1 MSANR
6 IFIRSRET
14 VKNRRQPRRL
24 ALLVC
29 AALAFAPAVA
39 FAQTPPSSGPL
50 SAAQVFAVAD
60 QAIAAGRLDDAGAM
74 YDALAKDP
82 DPQIRAEARFRKG
95 MMLANAKRYADAAV
109 EFRKVLDEQ
118 PGALRVRLELARV
131 LAAMGRDGDARRELR
146 QAQAGHLPAD
156 VAVNVDRF
164 SQALQS
170 TQRFGGSFE
179 LAIAPDSNINRATD
193 ARTLDT
199 IIAPLVLSQDARAES
214 GLGVETA
221 ASGFVRLPVTKS
233 LSILPRIS
241 VAGTVYGL
249 SEFDDISSSAL
260 VVLEYVHGADLWTPS
275 VGETWRWYGGKTYAE
290 TTAAT
295 AAWLHPLN
303 PTTQLT
309 VTGGASTAAYLQNK
323 LQDGQIYN
331 TAVQIDHA
339 YNPTSGI
346 SLTLAAARQ
355 TATDPGYATWS
366 GTLSLLTWQ
375 EFGRTTVFVSV
386 DEGRTVAD
394 ARIFLFPSKREDW
407 LSAVHAGATLRQ
419 LTLAGFAPT
428 VRIGLESNRSKVGL
442 YDYRR
447 VYTNVGVSRAF

>member
-1 MSANR
+1 VSDRKHINR
-6 IFIRSRET
+6 S
-14 VKNRRQPRRL
+14 RRL
-24 ALLVC
+24 AFLVC
-29 AALAFAPAVA
+29 VALAFGPAA
-39 FAQTPPSSGPL
+39 AMAQTQQSSRPL

-60 QAIAAGRLDDAGAM
+60 HAVAAGKLDDAAAM
-74 YDALAKDP
+74 YEALAKDP
-82 DPQIRAEARFRKG
+82 NPQVRAEARFRKG
-95 MMLANAKRYADAAV
+95 MMLADAKRFAEAAV

-131 LAAMGRDGDARRELR
+131 LAAMGREGDARRELR
-146 QAQAGHLPAD
+146 QAEAGHLPAD
-156 VAVNVDRF
+156 VAINVNRF

-214 GLGVETA
+214 GLGIETA
-221 ASGFVRLPVTKS
+221 ASGFVRLPVTGT
-233 LSILPRIS
+233 LSVLPRIS
-241 VAGTVYGL
+241 VAGTVYGQ

-260 VVLEYVHGADLWTPS
+260 VGLEYMHGADRWTPS

-290 TTAAT
+290 TTAVT
-295 AAWLHPLN
+295 AAWLHPLT

-309 VTGGASTAAYLQNK
+309 VTGGASSAAYLQNK

-331 TAVQIDHA
+331 AAVQIDHA

-346 SLTLAAARQ
+346 SVTLAAARQ

-366 GTLSLLTWQ
+366 GTLSVLSWR
-375 EFGRTTVFVSV
+375 EFGRVTAFVSF
-386 DEGRTVAD
+386 DLGRTVAD
-394 ARIFLFPSKREDW
+394 ERIFLFPNRREDW
-407 LSAVHAGATLRQ
+407 LSAVRTGVTLRQ
-419 LTLAGFAPT
+419 LTVAGFAPT
-428 VRIGLESNRSKVGL
+428 VRIGLERNQSKVGL

-447 VYTNVGVSRAF
+447 IYTNVGVSRAF